1 MTFQPNVRGPRT
13 PRFDSLQQEAYLRI
27 WRLYD
32 RLKLL
37 EEELFSGHDLSSQQ
51 YNTLRLLKA
60 ALPGSMG
67 TLELA
72 SRLVSRAPDIT
83 RLVNKLENRGLVER
97 QRDPG
102 DKRAVRVR
110 LTAAGSRLLADLAAP
125 LAGVHQR
132 QLGHMAPADLESLI
146 RLIRAAGDP
155 HEAEDGIWGKSDV

>member
-1 MTFQPNVRGPRT
+1 MTCQQPGREPRP
-13 PRFDSLQQEAYLRI
+13 PRFDSLEQEAYLRV

-37 EEELFSGHDLSSQQ
+37 EEELFTGHDLSSQQ

-60 ALPGSMG
+60 VLPGSMG

-83 RLVNKLENRGLVER
+83 RLINKLETRGLVQR
-97 QRDPG
+97 QRDPN

-110 LTAAGSRLLADLAAP
+110 LTPAGGRLLADLAAP
-125 LAGVHQR
+125 LARVHQR

-146 RLIRAAGDP
+146 RLIRSAGNP
-155 HEAEDGIWGKSDV
+155 HEAEDSIWGKGHV